1 MQSHASI
8 FLVPRFSITLCL
20 PATQRLSALS
30 LASPPCNILT
40 ASSLVS
46 ASSSP
51 IKIQPVRPTLGA
63 NRYTCA
69 TTRGLQPT
77 YTHDRPFSKREIGLT
92 PHSPSGSLPTQKGKS
107 RPLGTWILDKLRPL
121 CANAHVQM
129 YRNGRVMQS
138 PSHRATIAMCITQT
152 KSSYFSHQ
160 CYYISSDFGRY
171 IVVANT
177 AAWTNTPGCPP
188 RTPDRQSAV

>member
-121 CANAHVQM
+121 CANAHVHVSQ
-129 YRNGRVMQS
+129 RPRDAV
-138 PSHRATIAMCITQT
+138 AITQSYYCNVHHPD
-152 KSSYFSHQ
+152 KKFLLLSSMLLHFQRLRKIHCCSQHG
-160 CYYISSDFGRY
+160 SMD
-171 IVVANT
+171 
-177 AAWTNTPGCPP
+177 
-188 RTPDRQSAV
+188 